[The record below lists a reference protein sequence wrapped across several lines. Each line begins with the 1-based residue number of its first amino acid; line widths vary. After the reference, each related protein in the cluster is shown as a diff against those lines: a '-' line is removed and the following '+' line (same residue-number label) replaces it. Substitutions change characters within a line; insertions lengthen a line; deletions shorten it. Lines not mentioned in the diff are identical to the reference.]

1 MPRQPNTAIN
11 SRSVQPAFAILV
23 AASLRRPCA
32 EHCRK
37 PASLQ
42 RVRNQLPKPLNENGA
57 PNAVRRK
64 VRFLRGT
71 SLSACANSG
80 ANRHNQ
86 CQISAIEFDSDQC
99 CSGLER
105 LSCNRDGIVAQG
117 RCSSLFLRYLRPL
130 TWAAFFSRANAH
142 ASAEKPFGRSRAH
155 VSPPVRETDR
165 QGNS

>member
-42 RVRNQLPKPLNENGA
+42 RVRNQLPKPLNENG
-57 PNAVRRK
+57 
-64 VRFLRGT
+64 RGT

-105 LSCNRDGIVAQG
+105 LSCNRDGLCGTRPLLFIVPPILKAAHLG
-117 RCSSLFLRYLRPL
+117 GLFL
-130 TWAAFFSRANAH
+130 AC
-142 ASAEKPFGRSRAH
+142 
-155 VSPPVRETDR
+155 
-165 QGNS
+165 